1 MDYIDKKS
9 KDDLPLLY
17 FDLALNFFYC
27 LVEIYNQKEINTI
40 KMLQYEHIRSKEKN
54 KEKLRFYK
62 SLYQLYLIVKSIF
75 RPIYTNIEI

>member
-40 KMLQYEHIRSKEKN
+40 KMLQYEHIR
-54 KEKLRFYK
+54 
-62 SLYQLYLIVKSIF
+62 
-75 RPIYTNIEI
+75 